1 MSNIELSGLK
11 AKNAVLKAEHIALS
25 LRAQEQNTEA
35 QANQITYD
43 LLLNKNNALKATFNT
58 QFAENSAISA
68 SMQTLNDTIAA
79 QESLNLKSLYDSK
92 KMHLEYLF
100 ADALLQHTRLNA
112 QILKC
117 VKIISFAHRDR
128 IPLLEAKKDALEA
141 DIYRLNQEIIAQYAE
156 ILELNKVINALEASI
171 KGLQRESAVL
181 LEEIT
186 ILESRRDYLK
196 DICEAENEKLVKI
209 KESLEIKKASV
220 NAILEKISIKRTL
233 IKESQA
239 KKIELNNLLY
249 QGIGQIKLLE
259 GKLELINT
267 DLERT
272 KQQTKESE
280 KWKLE
285 LM

>member
-25 LRAQEQNTEA
+25 LRAQEQNIEA

-68 SMQTLNDTIAA
+68 SMQTLNTTIAA
-79 QESLNLKSLYDSK
+79 QKSLNLKSLYDSK

-117 VKIISFAHRDR
+117 VKIISLAHRDR

-186 ILESRRDYLK
+186 ILESRREYLQ

-220 NAILEKISIKRTL
+220 NTILERISIKRTL

>member
-1 MSNIELSGLK
+1 MSNIELSG
-11 AKNAVLKAEHIALS
+11 LKAEHIALS

-43 LLLNKNNALKATFNT
+43 LLLNKNNALKETLNA
-58 QFAENSAISA
+58 QIAKKSAISA
-68 SMQTLNDTIAA
+68 SLQTLNTTIAA
-79 QESLNLKSLYDSK
+79 QKSLNLKSLYDSK
-92 KMHLEYLF
+92 KMQLEYLF

-117 VKIISFAHRDR
+117 VKIISLAHRDR

-186 ILESRRDYLK
+186 ILESRREYLK

>member
-11 AKNAVLKAEHIALS
+11 AKNA
-25 LRAQEQNTEA
+25 RAQEHNTHE
-35 QANQITYD
+35 
-43 LLLNKNNALKATFNT
+43 LEKNNGLKETFNA
-58 QFAENSAISA
+58 QIAKNSAISA
-68 SMQTLNDTIAA
+68 SMQTLNVAIAA
-79 QESLNLKSLYDSK
+79 QNNLNLKNLYDSK
-92 KMHLEYLF
+92 KMQLEYLF
-100 ADALLQHTRLNA
+100 ANALLQHTQLNA

-117 VKIISFAHRDR
+117 VKLISIPHRDK
-128 IPLLEAKKDALEA
+128 IPLLEAKKHALEA

-156 ILELNKVINALEASI
+156 ILELKKVINALEASI
-171 KGLQRESAVL
+171 KELREESASL
-181 LEEIT
+181 LEEIAF
-186 ILESRRDYLK
+186 LESRREYLQ
-196 DICEAENEKLVKI
+196 DICAAENEKLVKI

-220 NAILEKISIKRTL
+220 NQILEKISIKRAL

>member
-11 AKNAVLKAEHIALS
+11 AKNAVLKQS
-25 LRAQEQNTEA
+25 LRVQEQNTDCV
-35 QANQITYD
+35 ANQITHH
-43 LLLNKNNALKATFNT
+43 LLVKKNNALKETFNA

-68 SMQTLNDTIAA
+68 SMQTLNTTIAA
-79 QESLNLKSLYDSK
+79 QKSLNLKSLYDSK

-117 VKIISFAHRDR
+117 VKIISLAHRDK

-220 NAILEKISIKRTL
+220 NQILEKISIKRTL

>member
-11 AKNAVLKAEHIALS
+11 AKNAAKAEHIALS

-68 SMQTLNDTIAA
+68 SMQTLNTTIAA
-79 QESLNLKSLYDSK
+79 QKSLNLKSLYDSK

-117 VKIISFAHRDR
+117 VKIISLAHRDR

-156 ILELNKVINALEASI
+156 I
-171 KGLQRESAVL
+171 
-181 LEEIT
+181 
-186 ILESRRDYLK
+186 
-196 DICEAENEKLVKI
+196 
-209 KESLEIKKASV
+209 
-220 NAILEKISIKRTL
+220 
-233 IKESQA
+233 
-239 KKIELNNLLY
+239 
-249 QGIGQIKLLE
+249 
-259 GKLELINT
+259 
-267 DLERT
+267 
-272 KQQTKESE
+272 
-280 KWKLE
+280 
-285 LM
+285 

>member
-11 AKNAVLKAEHIALS
+11 AKNAALKAEHIALS
-25 LRAQEQNTEA
+25 LRAQEQNTDCI
-35 QANQITYD
+35 ANQITYD
-43 LLLNKNNALKATFNT
+43 LLLNKNNALKETLNT
-58 QFAENSAISA
+58 QIAKKSALSA
-68 SMQTLNDTIAA
+68 SMQTLNSTIAA

-92 KMHLEYLF
+92 KMQLEYLF
-100 ADALLQHTRLNA
+100 ANALLQHTRLNA

-117 VKIISFAHRDR
+117 VKIISLAHHDK

-141 DIYRLNQEIIAQYAE
+141 EIYRLNKEVIAQYAE
-156 ILELNKVINALEASI
+156 ILELEKTINALEASI

-186 ILESRRDYLK
+186 ILESRKSYLQN
-196 DICEAENEKLVKI
+196 ICEAENEKLIKI

-220 NAILEKISIKRTL
+220 NVILERISIKRNL

-239 KKIELNNLLY
+239 KKIELNSLLY
-249 QGIGQIKLLE
+249 EGIGKIKLLE

-272 KQQTKESE
+272 KQQIKESE

>member
-1 MSNIELSGLK
+1 MSNIELSG
-11 AKNAVLKAEHIALS
+11 LKAEHIALS

-43 LLLNKNNALKATFNT
+43 LLLNKNNALKETLNA
-58 QFAENSAISA
+58 QIAKKSAISA
-68 SMQTLNDTIAA
+68 SLQTLNTTIAA
-79 QESLNLKSLYDSK
+79 QKSLNLKSLYDSK
-92 KMHLEYLF
+92 KMQLEYLF

-117 VKIISFAHRDR
+117 VKIISLAHRDR

>member
-1 MSNIELSGLK
+1 MSNIESGLK
-11 AKNAVLKAEHIALS
+11 EKNAAKAEHIALS

-58 QFAENSAISA
+58 QFAKKSALKS
-68 SMQTLNDTIAA
+68 SLQTLNDTIAA

-117 VKIISFAHRDR
+117 VKIISLAHRDK

-171 KGLQRESAVL
+171 KCLQRESAVL

-186 ILESRRDYLK
+186 ILESRREYLK

-220 NAILEKISIKRTL
+220 NQILEKISIKHNL

>member
-1 MSNIELSGLK
+1 MSNIELSG
-11 AKNAVLKAEHIALS
+11 LKAEHIALS

-43 LLLNKNNALKATFNT
+43 LLLNKNNALKETLNT
-58 QFAENSAISA
+58 QIAKKSALKS
-68 SMQTLNDTIAA
+68 SLQTLNDTIAA
-79 QESLNLKSLYDSK
+79 QKSLNLKSLYDSK

-117 VKIISFAHRDR
+117 VKIISLAHRDR

-220 NAILEKISIKRTL
+220 NQILEKISIKRAL

>member
-11 AKNAVLKAEHIALS
+11 EKNAALKAEHIALS

-79 QESLNLKSLYDSK
+79 QKSLNLKSLYDSK
-92 KMHLEYLF
+92 KMQLEYLF

-186 ILESRRDYLK
+186 ILESRREYLQ
-196 DICEAENEKLVKI
+196 DICEAENEKLAKI

-220 NAILEKISIKRTL
+220 NQILEKISIKHNL
-233 IKESQA
+233 IKESQV

>member
-1 MSNIELSGLK
+1 M
-11 AKNAVLKAEHIALS
+11 
-25 LRAQEQNTEA
+25 
-35 QANQITYD
+35 
-43 LLLNKNNALKATFNT
+43 
-58 QFAENSAISA
+58 
-68 SMQTLNDTIAA
+68 
-79 QESLNLKSLYDSK
+79 
-92 KMHLEYLF
+92 
-100 ADALLQHTRLNA
+100 QHTRLNA

-186 ILESRRDYLK
+186 ILESRREYLK

-220 NAILEKISIKRTL
+220 NQILEKISIKRNL

-239 KKIELNNLLY
+239 KKIELNKLLY